1 MYPILSKARIGT
13 RIVSNLSSVGYSR
26 LIYGIVKILHLYG
39 IITIPVYAG
48 FFVVSNKD
56 NYEFFIDGWF

>member
-1 MYPILSKARIGT
+1 MFDGLNVHDGLFVWVMKG
-13 RIVSNLSSVGYSR
+13 VYSR

-39 IITIPVYAG
+39 IIIIPVYAG
-48 FFVVSNKD
+48 FFVVSNKE